1 MLKLTTFIPKSKLI
15 KIKERSYELLLLS
28 SAHGLPRLLKAK
40 KLFFTLMWLLF
51 LLSSILMG
59 SYFVINTILDYLNF
73 NTTSNIKIINEQRAQ
88 FPTLAFCSYPKSN
101 ASLNETILRLRFDA
115 VDEYDAGSLM
125 EEFNDDYY
133 GKCFRF
139 NSGKNAYNQT
149 IDILS
154 SDVAGFENGFNLN
167 VYLSVPRM
175 YDFIEMILFIYNHSL
190 PPLNL
195 YNSGYWIKTGSWN
208 YFEIERVFI
217 ENLDRPYSDCLMD
230 ISLFNSNKSLID
242 FILRQNDRIYTQ
254 KDCFDMCGY
263 MFTMSESDCKC
274 GSSLDTFFTQCYIN
288 SSKRNCTRE
297 YLKYFR
303 KNLQMKKCL
312 DFCPLE
318 CNSMNYAIN
327 TYNEHMP
334 TSGNITQKE
343 NVSIDTTGQFRKFK
357 TYEEVNRNFI
367 GLRVYYKNLMYSIIT
382 QTPKIAPYNLIA
394 NIGGIWSLYLGISF
408 ISIIEMIEIVLEI
421 IFILIWN

>member
-1 MLKLTTFIPKSKLI
+1 MTKLNTCISKTKLI

-51 LLSSILMG
+51 LLSSIFLG
-59 SYFVINTILDYLNF
+59 SYFVINTVLDYLKFYTN
-73 NTTSNIKIINEQRAQ
+73 SNIKIINEQRAQ
-88 FPTLAFCSYPKSN
+88 FPTIAFCSYPKTN
-101 ASLNETILRLRFDA
+101 ATLNETILRLRFDA

-139 NSGKNAYNQT
+139 NSGKNAYDQK
-149 IDILS
+149 IEILS
-154 SDVAGFENGFNLN
+154 SDVPGFDNGFNLN
-167 VYLSVPRM
+167 VYLRVPRM
-175 YDFIEMILFIYNHSL
+175 YDFTEMIFFIYNHSL

-195 YNSGYWIKTGSWN
+195 YNSGYWLKTGSWN

-217 ENLDRPYSDCLMD
+217 ENLDRPFSVCLMD
-230 ISLFNSNKSLID
+230 ISLFSSNKTLID
-242 FILRQNDRIYTQ
+242 YILRHNDRIYTQ
-254 KDCFDMCGY
+254 KDCLDLCGY

-274 GSSLDTFFTQCYIN
+274 GSSLGTFFTQCYVN
-288 SSKRNCTRE
+288 SLNRNCTRE

-303 KNLQMKKCL
+303 KNLQLKKCL
-312 DFCPLE
+312 DYCPLE
-318 CNSMNYAIN
+318 CNSMNYVIN
-327 TYNEHMP
+327 TYNEHVP
-334 TSGNITQKE
+334 TSGYITQKE
-343 NVSIDTTGQFRKFK
+343 NVSIDTNGQFRKFK

-382 QTPKIAPYNLIA
+382 QSPRIEAYNLIA
-394 NIGGIWSLYLGISF
+394 SIGGIWSLCLGISF
-408 ISIIEMIEIVLEI
+408 ISIIEMIEIFLEI
-421 IFILIWN
+421 ILILIWN